1 MANITEGVIRRALK
15 EVQRTR
21 KQRLLVDGEGRG
33 TGRLVLI
40 LKPMP
45 TRVTAMWMA
54 QQWRDGRRTKTKLGS
69 YPAMSLSQAREIFD
83 RDYAPLILD
92 GRSVKIARDR
102 RPGTISD
109 LFDGYVAHLKSENK
123 PSWSD
128 VEQQLIKAADV
139 IGRNVL
145 AREAMPDD
153 VLTVLRP
160 IYARGKRAMA
170 DHVRSYIRAAFS
182 WALKSEHDYRSSSPR
197 RFNLVSNPAV
207 AIPTE
212 RKVVGTRWLDEDEF
226 VRLYRWLECPD
237 APVHP
242 AYTRAVRII
251 MLTG

>member
-21 KQRLLVDGEGRG
+21 KQQPLVDGEGRG

-54 QQWRDGRRTKTKLGS
+54 QQWRDGRRIKTKLGT
-69 YPAMSLSQAREIFD
+69 YPMMSLSQAREIFD
-83 RDYAPLILD
+83 RDYAQLIPD
-92 GRSVKIARDR
+92 GRSVKIARDT
-102 RPGTISD
+102 RPGTVSD

-128 VEQQLIKAADV
+128 VEQHLNKAADV
-139 IGRNVL
+139 IGRSVL
-145 AREAMPDD
+145 AREVTPDD

-160 IYARGKRAMA
+160 IYGRGKRSMA
-170 DHVRSYIRAAFS
+170 DHVRSYVRAAFF

-197 RFNLVSNPAV
+197 RFNLVSNPVV

-212 RKVVGTRWLDEDEF
+212 RKVVGTAL
-226 VRLYRWLECPD
+226 
-237 APVHP
+237 A
-242 AYTRAVRII
+242 
-251 MLTG
+251 